1 MPVVVRKMRRLPLHR
16 LAGRTIVAM
25 AVRPMVVVTLVVAF
39 MAVMVAVIMIVRV
52 MIVVHGQKLTGL
64 SMIALCLPSV
74 PCATIEPSAS
84 TTTRTP
90 NSAVMSEVS

>member
-1 MPVVVRKMRRLPLHR
+1 MADGTV
-16 LAGRTIVAM
+16 M
-25 AVRPMVVVTLVVAF
+25 AVSIVMVVV
-39 MAVMVAVIMIVRV
+39 MATPMIVRVVMRVWV

-64 SMIALCLPSV
+64 SMIAWCLPRV